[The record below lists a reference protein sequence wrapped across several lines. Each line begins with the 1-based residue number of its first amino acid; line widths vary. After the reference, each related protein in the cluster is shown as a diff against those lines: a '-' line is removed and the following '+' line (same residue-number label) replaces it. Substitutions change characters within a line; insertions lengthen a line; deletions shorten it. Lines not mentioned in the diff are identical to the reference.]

1 MGAKAVEVGGLEMTS
16 TQLVAA
22 TAVATLLSIAAVAE
36 RKALKRYSRQ
46 LLAVLAIFAYD
57 KLAFIPQM

>member
-1 MGAKAVEVGGLEMTS
+1 MTS